1 MSATTSTVRKD
12 RLVKEDK
19 RDVAHVQR
27 ADDGRK
33 QPLDNVSQWLALQA
47 LRVRPASTGAD
58 PGKISNPGRD
68 KEFPHLHAQHR

>member
-12 RLVKEDK
+12 RSVKEDE
-19 RDVAHVQR
+19 RDVAHVQK

-33 QPLDNVSQWLALQA
+33 QPLDNVAQWLALQA

-58 PGKISNPGRD
+58 LGENFDPGRD
-68 KEFPHLHAQHR
+68 NKDPHLHA